1 MLNNIDPNKAAII
14 CVDDEPVIL
23 SSLGEQ
29 LKRSLGQNYDIELVD
44 SGTEAI
50 ALCGELVAEGIDIPL
65 VISDQIMP
73 GMTGDQLLIEL
84 HAQYPHTL
92 KILLTGQANAD
103 AVGNL
108 VNAAA
113 LYRYVTKPWD
123 ETDLMLTVREALK
136 RFDQEQQ
143 LAVQNQILQSV
154 NHQLESAVSL
164 LEATLEATAD
174 GILVLNEAGQV
185 INYNQKFVDLW
196 ELPHSNSLN
205 REEILTQVSSQL
217 AEPYANSLKERY
229 AQLNLDSFNSLKLK
243 NGKTLE
249 CYCQVQQLQK
259 SKIGQVWSFRDV
271 TEHNKAQLIIQ
282 HQAFHDSLTNL
293 PNRTL
298 FDRELAQALS
308 QVESTNKS
316 LAVMFLDLDRFKTI
330 NDTLGHAVG
339 DLLLKNVVERL
350 KKCVRQQ
357 DIIARWGGD
366 EFTLLLP
373 QINSRADA
381 TAIAKRILEA
391 LKPGFNID
399 KHYLHITSSIGI
411 AVFPED
417 GQDAETLLKNAD
429 VALYWVKEKGRNDY
443 HHYTSRLNSQAHQL
457 LDLEN
462 YLHHALD
469 QQEFTLYYQPII
481 EVSTNKI
488 VKMEALLRWQNPH
501 FGIITPDLFIPLAEE
516 NGLIVEIGAWV
527 LKTACQQTK
536 TWQNMGLPD
545 LIVSVNL
552 SARQFYNNDL
562 VQTVTDILAHTELS
576 PDSLELEITE
586 TATMRNTNL
595 AKQILYQ
602 LNDMGISLSMD
613 DFGTGYSSLSYLKDF
628 PFSTI
633 KIDRSFVKDLSVDS
647 SNLAIINAIT
657 TLGAG
662 MNLQIVAEGVESEQL
677 KNLLET
683 MNCNYM
689 QGYFI
694 SLPLPA
700 DQATELLLRSLTV
713 LN

>member
-44 SGTEAI
+44 SGAEAI
-50 ALCGELVAEGIDIPL
+50 ALCQELVAEGIDIPL

-73 GMTGDQLLIEL
+73 GMTGDRLLIEL
-84 HAQYPHTL
+84 HAQYPQTL

-123 ETDLMLTVREALK
+123 ETDLMLTVKEALK

-143 LAVQNQILQSV
+143 LAVQNQILLEV

-196 ELPHSNSLN
+196 ELPHSNALS
-205 REEILTQVSSQL
+205 RDQILTQVSSQL

-243 NGKTLE
+243 NGKILE
-249 CYCQVQQLQK
+249 CYCQAQQLQK

-308 QVESTNKS
+308 QVELANKS

-350 KKCVRQQ
+350 KKCVREQ

-411 AVFPED
+411 ALFPED

-429 VALYWVKEKGRNDY
+429 VALYWVKEKGRNDFY
-443 HHYTSRLNSQAHQL
+443 HYTSRLNSQAHQL

-469 QQEFTLYYQPII
+469 KQEFQLYYQPIVDI
-481 EVSTNKI
+481 STNKV

-527 LKTACQQTK
+527 LKIACEQAK
-536 TWQNMGLPD
+536 TWQNMGLSD

-562 VQTVTDILAHTELS
+562 VQTVTQVLANTGLR
-576 PDSLELEITE
+576 PDTLELEITE

-595 AKQILYQ
+595 AKQILCQ

-700 DQATELLLRSLTV
+700 DQATELLLRSTATV
-713 LN
+713 